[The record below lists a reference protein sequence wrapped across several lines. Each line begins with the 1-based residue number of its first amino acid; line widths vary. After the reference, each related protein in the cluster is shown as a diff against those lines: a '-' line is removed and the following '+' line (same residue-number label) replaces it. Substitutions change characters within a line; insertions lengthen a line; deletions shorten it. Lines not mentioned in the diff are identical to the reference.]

1 MIHTEQPFKT
11 PQDKCEIRICQQGP
25 EVVRYKISP
34 YKTVLYN
41 RLLQSITEGCDIN
54 NHHPSAFLRMDVQD
68 SENSPP
74 GEKFADRDVEA
85 SCASVRPSRGRVLI
99 IQEANTGRST
109 LHDTE
114 DFSRLWPIPR
124 SLRWLLILFSV
135 CGVLLWCT
143 AAGLIFSH
151 DTNLENPGNLTSDF
165 YL

>member
-1 MIHTEQPFKT
+1 M
-11 PQDKCEIRICQQGP
+11 G
-25 EVVRYKISP
+25 
-34 YKTVLYN
+34 
-41 RLLQSITEGCDIN
+41 
-54 NHHPSAFLRMDVQD
+54 VQD

-99 IQEANTGRST
+99 IQEANTVRST

-114 DFSRLWPIPR
+114 DFSRLCPHPIPR

-135 CGVLLWCT
+135 CGALLWCT